1 MILARTRATTV
12 THPVRPAA
20 LLLGLLACS
29 LVTVIVSATTQ
40 AATITVINR
49 DGANEG
55 FNDPAPVAPVG
66 GNPAT
71 TLGAQRLTAFQ
82 FAANLWGALLDS
94 PVEIRVGAKFD
105 PLTCNATSA
114 ILGSAG
120 PAAFLRDFV
129 GAPIANSWFPIALAN
144 TLHGSDLDPGRDDIT
159 ATFNSAI
166 GTTCAFPRTWYYGL
180 DATPPSNQIDL
191 VTVVLHELGHG
202 LGFLTVVD
210 DESGEKLRGFDDAYM
225 RNLEDHA
232 TGKLYPDMTDAE
244 RLAASTSTGNLHW
257 VGPQVRAASGVLTS
271 GRVGDHVQMFAP
283 DPQQP
288 GSSASHFDTAL
299 TPDEVLEPVY
309 TGPRHTPGLAL
320 PLFQDIGWSVRS
332 AISLGPSLNRH
343 VALAG
348 DPIEVNVS
356 VANAGAATIQD
367 VYFVIFVPPALST
380 SLGCPNGDALI
391 FVADAFASTA
401 IKCLQ
406 SAPPSSFP
414 PLVRSAPFPAALS
427 TISVPKILS
436 FAWPSG
442 LAPGSYTFAIFTT
455 PPNAF
460 ADGNVGPAHITA
472 AGVDTL
478 ESK

>member
-1 MILARTRATTV
+1 MILARALATAVTR
-12 THPVRPAA
+12 PVRPAA
-20 LLLGLLACS
+20 LLLGLLASS
-29 LVTVIVSATTQ
+29 LVTLVVSATTQ
-40 AATITVINR
+40 AATITIVNR

-55 FNDPAPVAPVG
+55 FNDPAPVTPVG

-105 PLTCNATSA
+105 PLTCNASSA

-120 PAAFLRDFV
+120 PAAAVSDFV
-129 GAPIANSWFPIALAN
+129 GAPIGKTWFVIALAN
-144 TLHGSDLDPGRDDIT
+144 SLHGSDLSPGADHIT

-166 GTTCAFPRTWYYGL
+166 GTTCQFPRTWYYGL
-180 DATPPSNQIDL
+180 DAAPPGSQIDL
-191 VTVVLHELGHG
+191 VSVVLHELGHG
-202 LGFLTVVD
+202 LGFLTFV
-210 DESGEKLRGFDDAYM
+210 ELATGKKLKGADDAYM

-232 TGKLYPDMTDAE
+232 NGKIYPDMTDAE
-244 RLAASTSTGNLHW
+244 RLAASKSTGNLHW
-257 VGPQVRAASGVLTS
+257 VGPQVRAASAVLTS

-288 GSSASHFDTAL
+288 GSSVSHFDTAL
-299 TPDEVLEPVY
+299 TPTEVLEPVY

-320 PLFQDIGWSVRS
+320 PLFQDIGWSARS
-332 AISLGPSLNRH
+332 AISLGLSLNRH
-343 VALAG
+343 ATVAG

-367 VYFVIFVPPALST
+367 VYFVIIVPPALST

-391 FVADAFASTA
+391 FLADAFASTV
-401 IKCLQ
+401 IKCMQ
-406 SAPPSSFP
+406 TAPPQSFP
-414 PLVRSAPFPAALS
+414 PLVRNAPFLAAPS
-427 TISVPKILS
+427 TFTLPKILS

-455 PPNAF
+455 APNAF
-460 ADGNVGPAHITA
+460 TDGNVGPADITA
-472 AGVDTL
+472 AGVDAL